1 MINEDYENLIKELRD
16 KEFLK
21 GELRLKE
28 EEEEEE
34 ERKEKSKDDPN
45 ELCDFPY

>member
-1 MINEDYENLIKELRD
+1 MINEEYENLIKELRD

-28 EEEEEE
+28 EEK
-34 ERKEKSKDDPN
+34 RKEKSKDDPN
-45 ELCDFPY
+45 ELCDFPF

>member
-1 MINEDYENLIKELRD
+1 MINEEYENLIKELRD

-28 EEEEEE
+28 EEEK
-34 ERKEKSKDDPN
+34 RKEKSKDDPN
-45 ELCDFPY
+45 ELCDFPF

>member
-1 MINEDYENLIKELRD
+1 MINEEYENLIKKLRD

-21 GELRLKE
+21 GELRLK
-28 EEEEEE
+28 EEE

-45 ELCDFPY
+45 ELCDFPF

>member
-28 EEEEEE
+28 EKK
-34 ERKEKSKDDPN
+34 RKEKSKDDPN
-45 ELCDFPY
+45 ELCDFPF

>member
-1 MINEDYENLIKELRD
+1 MINEEYENLIKELRD

-28 EEEEEE
+28 KK
-34 ERKEKSKDDPN
+34 RKEKSKDDPN
-45 ELCDFPY
+45 ELCDFPF